1 MQATVTKI
9 YGNEKTLKVLEVAF
23 KEAIPAL
30 LVGQTGTG
38 KNTILRHIAKQN
50 DRTDIIRL
58 NLTGETTVDDLI
70 GHYQIKDRSTVWQ
83 DGSVTQ
89 AVRNGNVL
97 VLDEVNAA
105 QPEVLFALQSLLD
118 DDRSLTLT
126 SHDNSVVPAH
136 ENFRI
141 FATMNPNSGYAGT
154 KDMNKAFMSRFG
166 LVLEVEYASAEAEMA
181 LVSSIVPDI
190 NRDDLLIMLG
200 TARQARHNLSQGLL
214 TYPLSTRDV
223 ISWAM
228 MTERLGDMT
237 EAFQH
242 TIVAK
247 AGHDSKEMLKI
258 YENTVSDSNT
268 TREYR
273 EGVMLEIQKIMEK
286 IGQEDKYRS
295 LVREDADKVVKIL
308 EQVQR
313 IAHDREIITR
323 DVTKQV
329 KDALAEA
336 RAKVKAAAEKLK
348 KDAEEL
354 EAKHNDI
361 YQQGYDAAQAEIYKK
376 LGLQAPEHSMKTET
390 PDKDGAT
397 ETEMPF

>member
-23 KEAIPAL
+23 KDAIPAL

-97 VLDEVNAA
+97 ILDEVNAA

-190 NRDDLLIMLG
+190 NRDDLLVMLG
-200 TARQARHNLSQGLL
+200 TARQARHNLSQGML

-223 ISWAM
+223 ISWAV

-258 YENTVSDSNT
+258 YQNTVSDSDT

-273 EGVMLEIQKIMEK
+273 ENVMQEIQRLMDKM
-286 IGQEDKYRS
+286 GQEEKFRS
-295 LVREDADKVVKIL
+295 LVREDADKAVKIL

-323 DVTKQV
+323 DVTQQV

-336 RAKVKAAAEKLK
+336 RAKVKSAAEKLK
-348 KDAEEL
+348 ADAEEL

-361 YQQGYDAAQAEIYKK
+361 YQQGYDEAQAEIYEK
-376 LGLQAPEHSMKTET
+376 LGLT
-390 PDKDGAT
+390 PPAKAEEKPKAEP
-397 ETEMPF
+397 ETEVPF